1 MLNIFKGNIL
11 LLYMCEYSHRRKINH
26 DQNVRSSSSFASSR
40 AKCPISESWA
50 YLAKMPVRMYIIYM
64 YMRTLDRGT
73 IEHTTLHRSMFPCA
87 LIEYGR
93 TFANKYCICRGKTW
107 SKRLQGEG
115 GFRSH
120 PYPFPLLKSDELE
133 RCIKLNPFTQV
144 C

>member
-1 MLNIFKGNIL
+1 
-11 LLYMCEYSHRRKINH
+11 
-26 DQNVRSSSSFASSR
+26 
-40 AKCPISESWA
+40 
-50 YLAKMPVRMYIIYM
+50 
-64 YMRTLDRGT
+64 MRTLDRGT

-133 RCIKLNPFTQV
+133 RCIKVEFFSPKYASEASALSKDSARMLAEM
-144 C
+144 

>member
-50 YLAKMPVRMYIIYM
+50 CLAKMPVRMYLIYM

-93 TFANKYCICRGKTW
+93 TFTIKYCICRGKTW
-107 SKRLQGEG
+107 SKRLQGRG
-115 GFRSH
+115 RI
-120 PYPFPLLKSDELE
+120 PQPPLPLPTFK
-133 RCIKLNPFTQV
+133 I
-144 C
+144 